1 MESPHQT
8 QPYIEMLDEMLRQ
21 LHHELDQQVQPI
33 RNCPDFESL
42 DQYLLELNTF
52 YYQSFHQRFIPQY
65 RQAIENDWRRI
76 HKLSRQEQSLQTDL
90 INVLRFY
97 VRICNQTR
105 WASRQLQDLRS
116 EINLRW
122 SALQAAAETRSVDLL
137 YLLKEHVEG
146 WVFFTQQVDIARSL
160 QADRQLLDTLERFPA
175 CILAASLFRSADF
188 QAGKEKRDFNR
199 LLSQWQLAIK
209 LLANIQNSQNTSP
222 GKDLFNSLISEL
234 EKVDAVWDNRK
245 THPAVRAWYKQSVQ
259 PGYHLYLEAL
269 RGYSA
274 RPEQR
279 RAARLSV
286 QFQDWLQAWLHI
298 LEQCFGFQSRG
309 WEDWIDRL
317 PALGRLDERYGLEL
331 ADFGQRG
338 RRSLDDLI
346 SSLTASQA
354 GSYNSFSQSSRQT
367 LTDAAQ
373 YLQKS
378 LDSQPGSRSP
388 LRFAVQKLGAEVD
401 MALRRIELLDEGEIN
416 AHKSMT
422 VYREIQ
428 TILDAENEV
437 LESFGRQMDQMLD
450 SRNLQSRF
458 EDMSPQIER
467 VVIST
472 GALLPP
478 AGSGWIEKGL
488 ISTEIAEAPEGMI
501 LYAEG
506 DIYIIRLG
514 ELVYEE
520 IPKIVVAGKG

>member
-1 MESPHQT
+1 MESQHQT
-8 QPYIEMLDEMLRQ
+8 QPYMDMLDEMLRK
-21 LHHELDQQVQPI
+21 LHRELDRQVQPL
-33 RNCPDFESL
+33 RNRPDFESL
-42 DQYLLELNTF
+42 DQYLLDLNTF
-52 YYQSFHQRFIPQY
+52 YYQSFHQRFLPQY
-65 RQAIENDWRRI
+65 RQAIENDWRRL

-90 INVLRFY
+90 IQVLRFC

-122 SALQAAAETRSVDLL
+122 SALQAAAATRTVDLL

-146 WVFFTQQVDIARSL
+146 WVFFVQQVDIARAL
-160 QADRQLLDTLERFPA
+160 QADKQLLDTLERFPA
-175 CILAASLFRSADF
+175 CSLAASLCRSADF
-188 QAGKEKRDFNR
+188 QTGKEKRDLNR
-199 LLSQWQLAIK
+199 LLAQWQLAIK
-209 LLANIQNSQNTSP
+209 LLANMQDIHSTSP
-222 GKDLFNSLISEL
+222 GKDLFNSLMSEL
-234 EKVDAVWDNRK
+234 DKVDAVWDNRK
-245 THPAVRAWYKQSVQ
+245 TLPAVRAWYKQSVQ

-279 RAARLSV
+279 RAARLTV

-298 LEQCFGFQSRG
+298 LEQCFVFQSRG
-309 WEDWIDRL
+309 WEDWMDRL

-331 ADFGQRG
+331 ADFGQRS

-346 SSLTASQA
+346 SSLTAAQA
-354 GSYNSFSQSSRQT
+354 GSYDSFSQSSRQT

-373 YLQKS
+373 YLQTS
-378 LDSQPGSRSP
+378 LNSPPGSRSP
-388 LRFAVQKLGAEVD
+388 LRFLLQKLGAEVD
-401 MALRRIELLDEGEIN
+401 MALQRIELLDEGEIN
-416 AHKSMT
+416 ARKAIT
-422 VYREIQ
+422 AYREIQ
-428 TILDAENEV
+428 TILDAENEA
-437 LESFGRQMDQMLD
+437 LESFGRHMEQILD
-450 SRNLQSRF
+450 ARNLQSRF

-478 AGSGWIEKGL
+478 AGSGWIQKGL
-488 ISTEIAEAPEGMI
+488 ISTQIAEAPEGMI

>member
-1 MESPHQT
+1 MESPYQT
-8 QPYIEMLDEMLRQ
+8 QPYMDMMDEMLQQ
-21 LHHELDQQVQPI
+21 LHRELDQQVQPL
-33 RNCPDFESL
+33 RNCTDCESL
-42 DQYLLELNTF
+42 DQYLLDLNTF
-52 YYQSFHQRFIPQY
+52 YYQSFHHRFMPQY

-97 VRICNQTR
+97 VRICNRTR
-105 WASRQLQDLRS
+105 RAARQLQDLRT

-122 SALQAAAETRSVDLL
+122 STLQAAAETRGVDLL

-146 WVFFTQQVDIARSL
+146 WVFFVQQVDIARSL
-160 QADRQLLDTLERFPA
+160 QADKQLLDTLERFPA
-175 CILAASLFRSADF
+175 CGLAASLFRSADF
-188 QAGKEKRDFNR
+188 QTGKEKRDLNR
-199 LLSQWQLAIK
+199 LLSQWQLAIR
-209 LLANIQNSQNTSP
+209 LLANIQNTHSTSP

-245 THPAVRAWYKQSVQ
+245 TLPAVRAWYKQSVQ

-269 RGYSA
+269 RSYGA
-274 RPEQR
+274 RPDQR
-279 RAARLSV
+279 RAARMAV
-286 QFQDWLQAWLHI
+286 QFQDWLRAWLHV
-298 LEQCFGFQSRG
+298 LEQCSGFQSRG
-309 WEDWIDRL
+309 WEDWMDRL
-317 PALGRLDERYGLEL
+317 PALSCLDERYSLEL

-346 SSLTASQA
+346 SSLTTSQA

-373 YLQKS
+373 YLHKS
-378 LDSQPGSRSP
+378 LDTQPGSRSP
-388 LRFAVQKLGAEVD
+388 LRFAVQKLDAEVD
-401 MALRRIELLDEGEIN
+401 MALREIELLDERETN
-416 AHKSMT
+416 ARKSIT
-422 VYREIQ
+422 AYQEIQ
-428 TILDAENEV
+428 TILDAETEM
-437 LESFGRQMDQMLD
+437 LESFVRQMDQMLD

-458 EDMSPQIER
+458 EDSSLQIER
-467 VVIST
+467 VVIRT

-488 ISTEIAEAPEGMI
+488 ISTEVAEAPEGMI

-514 ELVYEE
+514 EQVCEE
-520 IPKIVVAGKG
+520 IPKIVVTRKG